1 MTALAV
7 AGCAA
12 IDRSASASEPPIR
25 VRYGAAADHFG
36 DLYLPGGDATGL
48 PVLVMVHGGAWQ
60 EKYDL
65 GYTGTLA
72 ADLVPHGVAVWNIEY
87 RRVGGGG
94 GWPTTFADVDD
105 ATEAL
110 ATVVQERAGGRLD
123 LDRVHVAGHS
133 AGGHLAAW
141 LTARRTLAAG
151 APGAD
156 PKLRLRSAT
165 IMAGV
170 LDLKRAATTDHDM
183 FVRSL
188 LGGMPDE
195 YPERYRIASPI
206 EHLPVGLPVTAL
218 HGDADHTV
226 SVDQSRTYVA
236 AARAAGDPADLE
248 ILPGIGHGD
257 FGRPDSPAWA
267 AAKKIIVGHLGV

>member
-7 AGCAA
+7 AACGPT
-12 IDRSASASEPPIR
+12 DTSASGPEPPIR
-25 VRYGAAADHFG
+25 IGYGETDDNFG
-36 DLYLPGGDATGL
+36 DLYLPGGNAKDL
-48 PVLVMVHGGAWQ
+48 PVLVMVHGGAW
-60 EKYDL
+60 EERYDL
-65 GYTGTLA
+65 VYTGKLA

-94 GWPTTFADVDD
+94 GWPTTFADVND

-141 LTARRTLAAG
+141 LTVRHTLAPE

-170 LDLKRAATTDHDM
+170 LDLKLAATAGHDM

-188 LGGMPDE
+188 LGGMPDTQ
-195 YPERYRIASPI
+195 PERYQIASPI

-226 SVDQSRTYVA
+226 SIDQSRTYVA
-236 AARAAGDPADLE
+236 AALAAGDPADLE

-257 FGRPDSPAWA
+257 FGSLDSPAWA
-267 AAKKIIVGHLGV
+267 AAKKVIVGHMGV